1 MKRRSAGFT
10 LIEILTVLSL
20 VGLILAILAQG
31 MRLGMQG
38 AGTYRRAVQT
48 QSGMEPVEHVLRRM
62 IERMDPGT
70 YPESP
75 LVRGSARELA
85 FTTDLPGR
93 GGNGSMTADVRLEVD
108 DGHLVLWWTPHTG
121 GVPFGSPPV
130 AQREILLERVARLD
144 IAYTARQA
152 PETWLSSWAQP
163 ALPNLVRLRIV
174 LPSGSESWPSIVAR
188 PMREQAEE

>member
-10 LIEILTVLSL
+10 LIEVLTVLCL
-20 VGLILAILAQG
+20 AGLILAILAQG

-48 QSGMEPVEHVLRRM
+48 QSGIEPVEHVLRRM

-75 LVRGSARELA
+75 LVRGNARELA

-93 GGNGSMTADVRLEVD
+93 GGGSMTADVRLEAD
-108 DGHLVLWWTPHTG
+108 DGHLVLWWTPHAG
-121 GVPFGSPPV
+121 GVPFGAPPA
-130 AQREILLERVARLD
+130 AQREILLDRVARLE
-144 IAYTARQA
+144 IAYTARQS
-152 PETWLSSWAQP
+152 PETWVSSWALP

-174 LPSGSESWPSIVAR
+174 LSSGGESWPSIVAR

>member
-1 MKRRSAGFT
+1 MRSRTAGFT
-10 LIEILTVLSL
+10 LIEVLTVLAV

-31 MRLGMQG
+31 VRLGIQG
-38 AGTYRRAVQT
+38 VSSYHRTVRT
-48 QSGMEPVEHVLRRM
+48 QSDIEPVEHMLRRM

-75 LVRGSARELA
+75 LVRGNAREIV
-85 FTTDLPGR
+85 FTTDLPDPA
-93 GGNGSMTADVRLEVD
+93 GNGSMTADVRLEVD

-121 GVPFGSPPV
+121 GVPFGAPPP
-130 AQREILLERVARLD
+130 AQREVLLDRVARLD

-152 PETWLSSWAQP
+152 PETWVSSWDLA

-174 LPSGSESWPSIVAR
+174 LPPGGETWPSIVAR
-188 PMREQAEE
+188 PLREQAEE